1 MPDSEHAIV
10 IAATAEDW
18 PDGRT
23 LTPRRTTREPNG
35 TLWFG
40 ADLDREGDQIWF
52 RIDENGI
59 RRIPHATP
67 EGRGRRVLDALHV
80 RLAAPQPVRCGINRF
95 DVRVDENVARLL
107 TLDTDRSLEYILQ
120 KIYRQCLDT

>member
-18 PDGRT
+18 LDGRT

-40 ADLDREGDQIWF
+40 ADLEREGDQLWF
-52 RIDENGI
+52 RIAEAAIQRMADT
-59 RRIPHATP
+59 TP
-67 EGRGRRVLDALHV
+67 EGRGRRVLNALHV
-80 RLAAPQPVRCGINRF
+80 WVAGDRPLRCGINRF
-95 DVRVDENVARLL
+95 EVRVDENGGTWIEPLRW
-107 TLDTDRSLEYILQ
+107 
-120 KIYRQCLDT
+120 